1 MKVEQEATPS
11 PFALRTKPESTV
23 FTFGRRAA
31 AFAAAL
37 AGIAM
42 LIYPGGTLRD
52 HSTRGYSLT
61 HNFLSDLGSTVTF
74 GGQPNSIGALLFVS
88 SLVIVV
94 LGVGACL
101 AGFVKLFAEDRAT
114 RNLARGTAVVGAF
127 VCASFLG
134 VAFTPED
141 RFMALHVQF
150 TLWAFRV
157 FPLVPLLLAVAT
169 ARDARFPRRTTVA
182 WLSLALVGVAYAADL
197 QWGPT
202 LSTSGGLAFQVIAQK
217 IVAVTA
223 VLVIAYQSFEADRV
237 ILRRT

>member
-1 MKVEQEATPS
+1 VKVEQEATPRRY
-11 PFALRTKPESTV
+11 ALEPTRALTV
-23 FTFGRRAA
+23 FAIGRRAA
-31 AFAAAL
+31 AVAAVL

-74 GGQPNSIGALLFVS
+74 GGQPNSLDALLFVS

-101 AGFVKLFAEDRAT
+101 AGFVRLFAEDAAT

-150 TLWAFRV
+150 TLWAFRA

-182 WLSLALVGVAYAADL
+182 WLSLALLGVAYAGDL

-202 LSTSGGLAFQVIAQK
+202 LSTSGGLVFQVVAQK
-217 IVAVTA
+217 IVAVAA
-223 VLVIAYQSFEADRV
+223 VTVIAYESYEADRAV
-237 ILRRT
+237 RRST